1 MLSVV
6 RADTVVSLGRPSQH
20 HRTCGAA
27 RQSVRHREFQ
37 RRANLRRALVGA
49 EGRGA
54 EFETKRV
61 DEDLVRGSSLQDLTS
76 HISESCPVS
85 NR

>member
-61 DEDLVRGSSLQDLTS
+61 DERLSSWVLVTRLDIA
-76 HISESCPVS
+76 HIGVVSCV
-85 NR
+85 